1 MWWVTPSSSPDDL
14 ASRLA
19 SRGFVADDPWPGM
32 TLEVDA
38 MREPPP
44 VAGLT
49 VRRVTTETELQ
60 TYVRIFAPI
69 LSPSAAFTALFV
81 DGSRRIGYDEAAPEV
96 HFVGLLD
103 GEPVATVSLL
113 TAGGAAGI
121 YNVTT
126 VERVRRRGI
135 GAVMTAAAVHA
146 GRRRGLITA
155 TLQASTMGRAT
166 YEGLGFRHACDL
178 VPYRSPM
185 EAGHES

>member
-1 MWWVTPSSSPDDL
+1 MTMIT
-14 ASRLA
+14 
-19 SRGFVADDPWPGM
+19 SRGFVADDAWPGM
-32 TLEVDA
+32 TLEVGA

-44 VAGLT
+44 VPGLEI
-49 VRRVTTETELQ
+49 RRVATETELQ
-60 TYVRIFAPI
+60 TYVQVFAPI
-69 LSPSAAFTALFV
+69 LSPSAAFTALFEE
-81 DGSRRIGYDEAAPEV
+81 GSRRIGFDEAAPEV

-146 GRRRGLITA
+146 GRQRGLTTA
-155 TLQASTMGRAT
+155 ALQASTMGRST

-185 EAGHES
+185 EAGRAS